1 MTGYLLDTNI
11 LSDLIRR
18 PAGPAAR
25 RLAEVGE
32 DGVATSIVVAA
43 ELRYGAARRGS
54 PRLTARVE
62 ALLRE
67 LPVLAFEPPA
77 DARYGALR
85 AALEAAGTPIG
96 GNDMLIA
103 AHALASGRT
112 MVTANRRAFDRVED
126 LPVENW
132 LEAG

>member
-11 LSDLIRR
+11 LSDLMRD

-32 DGVATSIVVAA
+32 DRVATSIVVAA

-67 LPVLAFEPPA
+67 LPVLALEVPA
-77 DARYGALR
+77 DVRYGALR

-112 MVTANRRAFDRVED
+112 MVTANRREFDRVES
-126 LPVENW
+126 LVVENW
-132 LEAG
+132 LEDG

>member
-11 LSDLIRR
+11 LSDLMRR

-85 AALEAAGTPIG
+85 AALEAAGTSIG

>member
-85 AALEAAGTPIG
+85 AALEAAGTSIG

>member
-112 MVTANRRAFDRVED
+112 MVTANRRAFDRVEH

>member
-1 MTGYLLDTNI
+1 M
-11 LSDLIRR
+11 
-18 PAGPAAR
+18 
-25 RLAEVGE
+25 EV
-32 DGVATSIVVAA
+32 
-43 ELRYGAARRGS
+43 
-54 PRLTARVE
+54 
-62 ALLRE
+62 LLRE

-77 DARYGALR
+77 DARHGALR
-85 AALEAAGTPIG
+85 AALEAAGTSIG

>member
-11 LSDLIRR
+11 LSDLMRR

-32 DGVATSIVVAA
+32 DGVATSVVVAA
-43 ELRYGAARRGS
+43 ELRYGAARLGS

-85 AALEAAGTPIG
+85 AALEAAGTSIG

-112 MVTANRRAFDRVED
+112 MVTANRRAFDRVEH